1 MESNKNRHY
10 TAIVEKIGPDNSIT
24 LRIKDAACPLLTY
37 YSDFILVQCLTI
49 GQEIDLELES
59 KYDIADVLDVRPE
72 KELSCIEKENDN
84 VENQ

>member
-24 LRIKDAACPLLTY
+24 LRIKDVACPLLTY
-37 YSDFILVQCLTI
+37 QSDFILVQCLTI

-59 KYDIADVLDVRPE
+59 EYDIADVLNMQP
-72 KELSCIEKENDN
+72 KTELSFIGKENDN
-84 VENQ
+84 VGNQ

>member
-24 LRIKDAACPLLTY
+24 LRIKDAVCPPLTY
-37 YSDFILVQCLTI
+37 HSDFILVQCLTI

-59 KYDIADVLDVRPE
+59 EYDIAAVLNMRPE
-72 KELSCIEKENDN
+72 TELSFIEKENDN